1 MYPIFFLIFGWE
13 KIRKI
18 GDNILLSLGK
28 KLVIQSRFQTFFF
41 KKKQKGDPLC
51 KEKLSTEMDLKGKKG
66 AVLMHTHLLKK
77 LKMQLKVS
85 CVLRE

>member
-13 KIRKI
+13 KIRKK

-41 KKKQKGDPLC
+41 KKKAKRRSSLQRKTLYGNG
-51 KEKLSTEMDLKGKKG
+51 LKGKKG
-66 AVLMHTHLLKK
+66 GCAYAYTPIKEAENATESLVCAT
-77 LKMQLKVS
+77 
-85 CVLRE
+85 